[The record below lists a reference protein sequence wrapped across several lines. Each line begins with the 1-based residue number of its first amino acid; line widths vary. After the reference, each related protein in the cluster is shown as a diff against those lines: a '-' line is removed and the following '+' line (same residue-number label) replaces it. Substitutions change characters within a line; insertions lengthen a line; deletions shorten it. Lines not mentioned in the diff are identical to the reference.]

1 MAWIDCA
8 GKGSPSWAVAVE
20 DEVFIVINQPES
32 SDESEVY
39 MSLNEGLLDPE
50 SPDYVHLRRTFVLS
64 TLVEFFQGERHF
76 SSSKHP
82 YGYWNQYGIGLIVT
96 YGNLGIL
103 RSQQKLK
110 RKPEALLAIM
120 R

>member
-50 SPDYVHLRRTFVLS
+50 SPDYVHLREPTEAEKKTRS
-64 TLVEFFQGERHF
+64 T
-76 SSSKHP
+76 SSNNEVMHALHLP
-82 YGYWNQYGIGLIVT
+82 ARYQ
-96 YGNLGIL
+96 
-103 RSQQKLK
+103 RKLK
-110 RKPEALLAIM
+110 LKQIKLPGT
-120 R
+120 